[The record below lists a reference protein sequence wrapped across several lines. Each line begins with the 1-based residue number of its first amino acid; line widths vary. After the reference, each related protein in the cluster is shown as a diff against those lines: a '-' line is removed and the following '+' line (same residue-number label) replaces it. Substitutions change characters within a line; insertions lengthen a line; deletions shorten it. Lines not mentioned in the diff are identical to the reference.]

1 MCIYACG
8 CVLKRLP
15 AYPRWIISFTMSSR
29 EKSLSYHKELRLS
42 TCDKELRL
50 STFDKEL
57 RLCAVRSGLRI
68 TSCLGLERRV
78 KVKSDG
84 AADPTKTK
92 PR

>member
-15 AYPRWIISFTMSSR
+15 AYLRWINSFTMSSR

-42 TCDKELRL
+42 TYCP
-50 STFDKEL
+50 
-57 RLCAVRSGLRI
+57 GLHI